1 MSEPKRK
8 PDDRILTAEL
18 FAQVLV
24 GHPFLKNLKVGP
36 SPERQDF
43 CRLLYAVKDGL
54 EDYVESFFMEGYRRG

>member
-1 MSEPKRK
+1 MSTKRK

-24 GHPFLKNLKVGP
+24 GHPFLLELKGT
-36 SPERQDF
+36 SPARQDF

-54 EDYVESFFMEGYRRG
+54 EDYVESFFVEGYRG